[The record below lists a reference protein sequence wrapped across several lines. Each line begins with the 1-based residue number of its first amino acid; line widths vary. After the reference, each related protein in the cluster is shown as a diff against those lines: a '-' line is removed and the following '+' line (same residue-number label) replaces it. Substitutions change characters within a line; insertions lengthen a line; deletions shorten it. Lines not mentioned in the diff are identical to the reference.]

1 MPSGSDRAA
10 RSGCLEAGRDKRGD
24 MDSFKALLERKW
36 VLAAGALVVGISLGL
51 LYGWVINPVEWVN
64 ATPEHLRAD
73 LQQDYLRLVIESYS
87 VNRDAPLALQ
97 RYRALG
103 AAGADALA
111 AVAAQ
116 PGELDPTAIQ
126 RFRAAIEI
134 LEPEAP
140 TAEPGGGLLG
150 GLASKVVVPVCGIAV
165 AFGVLLFLALLIRRR
180 MEGAAPGRIESRPA
194 FEMPSEADLG
204 YGAVREPSADERE
217 PLATFRTTY
226 TLGDDLYDDSFS
238 IETPS
243 GDFVGECGVGIGDII
258 GVGEPKKV
266 SAFEVWL
273 FDKNDIQTVTKVLM
287 SRYAFRDEATR
298 NRLAA
303 KGDPV
308 EAESGGVVYLETAS
322 LEVEARIVD
331 LMYGQGPLPQGSY
344 VERMTVEL
352 RVWARVGGPM

>member
-1 MPSGSDRAA
+1 
-10 RSGCLEAGRDKRGD
+10 
-24 MDSFKALLERKW
+24 MDAIKALLERKW
-36 VLAAGALVVGISLGL
+36 VVAAGALVVGMALGL
-51 LYGWVINPVEWVN
+51 LYGWVIDPVEWVN
-64 ATPEHLRAD
+64 GTPEQMRAD
-73 LQQDYLRLVIESYS
+73 LQQDYLRMVIESYS
-87 VNRDAPLALQ
+87 VSRNAPLALE

-103 AAGADALA
+103 SAAADTLA

-116 PGELDPTAIQ
+116 PGEIDPTAIQ

-134 LEPEAP
+134 LEPAATEEA
-140 TAEPGGGLLG
+140 AGGISG
-150 GLASKVVVPVCGIAV
+150 GAASRLILPVCGLAL
-165 AFGVLLFLALLIRRR
+165 ALGLLLFLVLLIRRR
-180 MEGAAPGRIESRPA
+180 MTSGIEAGAGGSGA
-194 FEMPSEADLG
+194 FEMPSEAELG
-204 YGAVREPSADERE
+204 YAPMAEPGVGERE

-243 GDFVGECGVGIGDII
+243 GDFVGECGVGIGDVI

-287 SRYAFRDEATR
+287 SRYAFRDESTR

-331 LMYGQGPLPQGSY
+331 MTYGQGPLPQGSY
-344 VERMTVEL
+344 FERMTIEL
-352 RVWARVGGPM
+352 RAWARTGGGA

>member
-1 MPSGSDRAA
+1 M
-10 RSGCLEAGRDKRGD
+10 EAIRG
-24 MDSFKALLERKW
+24 LLARKW
-36 VLAAGALVVGISLGL
+36 VLAAGALVVGIALGL
-51 LYGWVINPVEWVN
+51 LYGWVISPVEWVN

-73 LQQDYLRLVIESYS
+73 LQRDYLRMVIESYS
-87 VNRDAPLALQ
+87 VNRDAPLALE
-97 RYRALG
+97 RYRSLG
-103 AAGADALA
+103 AAASETLA
-111 AVAAQ
+111 ALAAQ

-134 LEPEAP
+134 LEPAAP
-140 TAEPGGGLLG
+140 SATGGAGARG
-150 GLASKVVVPVCGIAV
+150 AASRFILPVCGLAV
-165 AFGVLLFLALLIRRR
+165 ALGVLLFLALLIRRR
-180 MEGAAPGRIESRPA
+180 MAGSPGFGESGPG
-194 FEMPSEADLG
+194 FSMPSEAELG
-204 YGAVREPSADERE
+204 YAPMTEPSTGERE

-243 GDFVGECGVGIGDII
+243 GDFVGECGVGIGDVI

-287 SRYAFRDEATR
+287 SRYAFHDEATR

-303 KGDPV
+303 KGDPIQ
-308 EAESGGVVYLETAS
+308 AESGGVVYLETAS

-331 LMYGQGPLPQGSY
+331 MTYGQGPLPQGSY
-344 VERMTVEL
+344 FERMTIEL
-352 RVWARVGGPM
+352 RAWARTGTGA

>member
-1 MPSGSDRAA
+1 
-10 RSGCLEAGRDKRGD
+10 
-24 MDSFKALLERKW
+24 MDSLRALVERKW
-36 VLAAGALVVGISLGL
+36 VLAVGALVAGLALGL
-51 LYGWVINPVEWVN
+51 LYGWVIDPVEWVN
-64 ATPEHLRAD
+64 ATPEQLRAD
-73 LQQDYLRLVIESYS
+73 LQQDYLRMVIESYS
-87 VNRDAPLALQ
+87 VNHDAPLALE

-103 AAGADALA
+103 VAGPEVLA

-134 LEPEAP
+134 LEPETPAP
-140 TAEPGGGLLG
+140 EEGGGLPSG
-150 GLASKVVVPVCGIAV
+150 AASRFILPVCGVAV
-165 AFGVLLFLALLIRRR
+165 ALGILLLLALLIRRR
-180 MEGAAPGRIESRPA
+180 MESGGLRQVEGIPP
-194 FEMPSEADLG
+194 FEMPSEAELG
-204 YGAVREPSADERE
+204 YAATGEPSERE
-217 PLATFRTTY
+217 PLAAFRTTY

-238 IETPS
+238 IETPA

-287 SRYAFRDEATR
+287 SRYAFHDDTTR

-303 KGDPV
+303 KGDPI
-308 EAESGGVVYLETAS
+308 EAESGGVAYLETAA

-331 LMYGQGPLPQGSY
+331 MTYGQGPLPQGSY
-344 VERMTVEL
+344 FERMTIEL
-352 RVWARVGGPM
+352 RAWARAGGPM

>member
-1 MPSGSDRAA
+1 MES
-10 RSGCLEAGRDKRGD
+10 L
-24 MDSFKALLERKW
+24 KALLERKW
-36 VLAAGALVVGISLGL
+36 VLAAGALVIGILLGL
-51 LYGWVINPVEWVN
+51 LYGWVIDPVEWVN

-87 VNRDAPLALQ
+87 ANRDAPLALE
-97 RYRALG
+97 RYRGLG

-134 LEPEAP
+134 LAPEGPTEEPR
-140 TAEPGGGLLG
+140 GGLLG
-150 GLASKVVVPVCGIAV
+150 GPASRFILPLCGIAL

-180 MEGAAPGRIESRPA
+180 MEGAAPGTIEGGRM
-194 FEMPSEADLG
+194 FEMPSEAELG
-204 YGAVREPSADERE
+204 YSAAGEPITGERE

-243 GDFVGECGVGIGDII
+243 GDFVGECGVGIGDVI

-266 SAFEVWL
+266 SAFEIWL

-287 SRYAFRDEATR
+287 SRYAFHDEATR

-331 LMYGQGPLPQGSY
+331 MTYGQGPLPQGSY
-344 VERMTVEL
+344 FERMTVEL
-352 RVWARVGGPM
+352 RAWARAGGPA

>member
-1 MPSGSDRAA
+1 MKSIRT
-10 RSGCLEAGRDKRGD
+10 
-24 MDSFKALLERKW
+24 LLERNW
-36 VLAAGALVVGISLGL
+36 VVAAGALVLGIALGL

-64 ATPEHLRAD
+64 GTPEQLRAD
-73 LQQDYLRLVIESYS
+73 LQQDYLRMVIESYS
-87 VNRDAPLALQ
+87 ANRDAPLALE

-103 AAGADALA
+103 AAAGDTLA

-116 PGELDPTAIQ
+116 PGEIDPTAIQ

-134 LEPEAP
+134 LEPV
-140 TAEPGGGLLG
+140 AEPETGQGTVGGTTSRFIL
-150 GLASKVVVPVCGIAV
+150 PVCGLAL
-165 AFGVLLFLALLIRRR
+165 ALGVLLFLALLIRRR
-180 MEGAAPGRIESRPA
+180 MVSGSAAGGEGGLA
-194 FEMPSEADLG
+194 FSMPSEADLG
-204 YGAVREPSADERE
+204 YAPMAEPAAEERE

-243 GDFVGECGVGIGDII
+243 GDFVGECGVGIGDVI
-258 GVGEPKKV
+258 GVGEPKKA

-287 SRYAFRDEATR
+287 SRYAFHDEATR

-331 LMYGQGPLPQGSY
+331 MTYGQGPLPQGSY
-344 VERMTVEL
+344 FERMTVEL
-352 RVWARVGGPM
+352 RAWARAGAAA

>member
-1 MPSGSDRAA
+1 MDFF
-10 RSGCLEAGRDKRGD
+10 RG
-24 MDSFKALLERKW
+24 LLERKW
-36 VLAAGALVVGISLGL
+36 ALAAGALVLGILLGL
-51 LYGWVINPVEWVN
+51 LYGWVIDPVEWVN

-87 VNRDAPLALQ
+87 VNRDAPLALE

-103 AAGADALA
+103 AAGAEALA
-111 AVAAQ
+111 AVAAH

-140 TAEPGGGLLG
+140 TEEPRGGLLAG
-150 GLASKVVVPVCGIAV
+150 GASQFILPLCGLAI
-165 AFGVLLFLALLIRRR
+165 AFGVLLLLALRMRRG
-180 MEGAAPGRIESRPA
+180 MERAAPGRIESGQG
-194 FEMPSEADLG
+194 FGMPSEAELG
-204 YGAVREPSADERE
+204 YGAAGEAGPGERE

-238 IETPS
+238 IETAS
-243 GDFVGECGVGIGDII
+243 GDFVGECGVGIGDVI

-287 SRYAFRDEATR
+287 SRYAFHDEATR

-308 EAESGGVVYLETAS
+308 EAESGGVVYLETAT

-331 LMYGQGPLPQGSY
+331 MTYGHGPLPQGSY
-344 VERMTVEL
+344 FERMTIEL
-352 RVWARVGGPM
+352 RAWARAGGPA